1 MRRGRTDYRSGIEAR
16 VSRKI
21 VRDLKPYVPGTTID
35 EVQRKYD
42 LERIVKLAS
51 NENPLGSSPK
61 AMAALQNVD
70 LLHLYLDDTH
80 GELRERLAAP
90 YGLSADNVVL
100 GHGSND
106 LVGVLAEAMLES
118 GDEAVMADPSFSLY
132 PLVTTL
138 RGAKPVLVPVRDFT
152 HDPHAML
159 SAVTARTR
167 VMFVCDPN
175 NPTGTAMSRDAWGA
189 LLAGLP
195 DDVLLVVD
203 QAYGEYMDERGV
215 DAVPASIARP
225 NTLVLRTMSKI
236 YGLASLRFGYG
247 FGDAQTIELL
257 NRVRLPFNVSR
268 PAAVGAMGALDDDDF
283 VRRSIAANE
292 AGKTYLHAEFAR
304 LGLQMVPTQANF
316 YALAVPVTATRAYQ
330 DLLERGVIVRS
341 GDALRMPGY
350 LRITVG
356 TAEENGFLVET
367 IERLLPAWRSL

>member
-1 MRRGRTDYRSGIEAR
+1 M
-16 VSRKI
+16 SRKI

-35 EVQRKYD
+35 EVRRKYA

-51 NENPLGSSPK
+51 NENPLGSSPE
-61 AMAALQNVD
+61 AIAALRTVD

-80 GELRERLAAP
+80 GALRERLAAP
-90 YGLSADNVVL
+90 YGLAADNVVL

-106 LVGVLAEAMLES
+106 LVGVVAEAMLEP

-132 PLVTTL
+132 PLVTAL
-138 RGAKPVLVPVRDFT
+138 RGAKPVLVPLRDFT

-159 SAVTARTR
+159 AAVTSNTR
-167 VMFVCDPN
+167 VVFVCDPN
-175 NPTGTAMSRDAWGA
+175 NPTGTAMTREAWDT
-189 LLAGLP
+189 LLEGLR

-203 QAYGEYMDERGV
+203 QAYGEYMDDRGV
-215 DAVPASIARP
+215 DAVPAASGRP

-268 PAAVGAMGALDDDDF
+268 PAAVGAMAALDDDDF
-283 VRRSIAANE
+283 VRRSVAVNE
-292 AGKTYLHAEFAR
+292 AGKAYLHAEFAR

-316 YALAVPVTATRAYQ
+316 YALGVPVTATRAYQ
-330 DLLERGVIVRS
+330 DLLERGIIVRS

-350 LRITVG
+350 LRITIG
-356 TAEENGFLVET
+356 TAQENEFLVGT